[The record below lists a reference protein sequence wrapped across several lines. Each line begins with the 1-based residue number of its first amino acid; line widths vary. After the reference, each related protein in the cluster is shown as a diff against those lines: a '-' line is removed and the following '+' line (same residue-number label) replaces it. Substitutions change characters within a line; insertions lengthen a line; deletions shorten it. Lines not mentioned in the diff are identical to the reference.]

1 MQEDEMEH
9 VQEID
14 GHAEAEGRWLL
25 ATAFESAAADQV
37 AGGGAAVD
45 GAELLRRVRRRTT
58 VRRRTRAL
66 APAGAVAALAGAA
79 AVAVTLTATV
89 ASAPSAFAAV
99 TAAAAK
105 TSAESFHV
113 TMSIRAT
120 AGAVNGSS
128 STRYRVSGE
137 ADPSR
142 GVSEETVTSPD
153 IIGGGPLRLIF
164 TGQDVYVNA
173 HALNVSTGPPP
184 KQAGSPT
191 SAVPIGKPGLSSKPW
206 SETRIFPRLTAR
218 QLLTSP
224 GFHSQQVVDPGALLG
239 LLRSAGTVS
248 REGPASG
255 PGWHGTKYGVTLA
268 TSGGSSV
275 TGTVCVDSRGQVR
288 RLLLSDIVPLGG
300 GYDRTASEDISFT
313 DFGAPV
319 TVTPP
324 PASQVTW
331 IAGRTTFAV
340 FGW

>member
-14 GHAEAEGRWLL
+14 SHAEAEGRWLL
-25 ATAFESAAADQV
+25 ATAFETAAP
-37 AGGGAAVD
+37 GHGLPD
-45 GAELLRRVRRRTT
+45 GAELLRRVRRRTA
-58 VRRRTRAL
+58 VRRRARGL
-66 APAGAVAALAGAA
+66 GPAGGGGARGGGGAA
-79 AVAVTLTATV
+79 AVGVTLTATV

-105 TSAESFHV
+105 TSGESFHV

-137 ADPSR
+137 AAPSR
-142 GVSEETVTSPD
+142 GVREETVTSPD
-153 IIGGGPLRLIF
+153 IIGGPLRLVF
-164 TGQDVYVNA
+164 TGQDVYINA
-173 HALNVSTGPPP
+173 QAPNVS
-184 KQAGSPT
+184 
-191 SAVPIGKPGLSSKPW
+191 GKPGLSSKPW

-224 GFHSQQVVDPGALLG
+224 GFHNQQVLDPGALLG

-275 TGTVCVDSRGQVR
+275 TGTVYVDSRGQVR
-288 RLLLSDIVPLGG
+288 RLLLTDVVPLGG

-319 TVTPP
+319 TGTPP
-324 PASQVTW
+324 PARQGTW
-331 IAGRTTFAV
+331 IAGRTMFDV

>member
-1 MQEDEMEH
+1 MEH

-14 GHAEAEGRWLL
+14 SHAEAEGRWLL
-25 ATAFESAAADQV
+25 ATAFETSAP
-37 AGGGAAVD
+37 GHGLPD
-45 GAELLRRVRRRTT
+45 GAELLRRVRQRTT

-66 APAGAVAALAGAA
+66 VPAGAVAALAGAA
-79 AVAVTLTATV
+79 AVGVTLTATV

-105 TSAESFHV
+105 TSGESFHV

-128 STRYRVSGE
+128 STRYRVSGG
-137 ADPSR
+137 AAPSR

-153 IIGGGPLRLIF
+153 IIGGPLRLVF
-164 TGQDVYVNA
+164 TGQDVYINA
-173 HALNVSTGPPP
+173 QAPNVS
-184 KQAGSPT
+184 
-191 SAVPIGKPGLSSKPW
+191 GKPGLSSKPW

-224 GFHSQQVVDPGALLG
+224 GFHNQQVLDPGALLG

-275 TGTVCVDSRGQVR
+275 TGAVYVDSRGQVR
-288 RLLLSDIVPLGG
+288 RLLLTDIVPLGG
-300 GYDRTASEDISFT
+300 GYDSTASEDISFT
-313 DFGAPV
+313 DFGDPV

-331 IAGRTTFAV
+331 IAGRTMFDV